1 MAITRHISHIKSKLT
16 ENGGPKL
23 PAANQLLE
31 GEIAVNYAKGYETLS
46 IKNESGDVITFSS
59 DSYYADKKLGSGFT
73 GENSANTVT
82 SVIESNERV
91 VAASL
96 NDLNA
101 RKLDASAYTPT
112 DLSNYYTKS
121 EVYAKGETSG
131 ATELTEAFDNFYTK
145 DEIDNAELAIS
156 AALNDIETNKM
167 DISGLSDYYNKE
179 YIDEIELVASTA
191 LNDLNERKL
200 DASAYTPI
208 DITNYYNKTEVNG
221 LLDDKSEVIS
231 GSLNDLNKRV
241 NYAIATAGSVD
252 LSNYYTK
259 DEVYAKSETSGATE
273 IQGALSGKQN
283 TLSAGTN
290 ISIANDVISVTGLSF
305 SIDQEISSGTS
316 ASTNAVST
324 KAVFDVIKENE
335 EIISSSLNDLND
347 RIIALEEIINSM
359 QQQNP

>member
-23 PAANQLLE
+23 PAKNQLLE

-59 DSYYADKKLGSGFT
+59 DSYYTDKKLGSGFT

-96 NDLNA
+96 NDLNE

-112 DLSNYYTKS
+112 DLSNYYTKD
-121 EVYAKGETSG
+121 EVYSKE
-131 ATELTEAFDNFYTK
+131 
-145 DEIDNAELAIS
+145 EIDDAELAIS
-156 AALNDIETNKM
+156 
-167 DISGLSDYYNKE
+167 S
-179 YIDEIELVASTA
+179 A

-200 DASAYTPI
+200 DASAYTP
-208 DITNYYNKTEVNG
+208 T
-221 LLDDKSEVIS
+221 
-231 GSLNDLNKRV
+231 
-241 NYAIATAGSVD
+241 D

-259 DEVYAKSETSGATE
+259 AETSGATE

-283 TLSAGTN
+283 TLSAGAN

-335 EIISSSLNDLND
+335 EIISSSLNDLNS
-347 RIIALEEIINSM
+347 RIIALEEIISNM